1 MSTNSFSTL
10 VYHIVLNNPIKT
22 KNQILTILKQCYHQ
36 ILSANHLSNY
46 PYFFQIS
53 IPVCMSP
60 EVNLLSF
67 NIVFPQ
73 TKPEILHQYLVFF
86 CCQRNLSLTL
96 RNIQYEWIVP
106 FHIPNL
112 PAKCQ
117 IAVILLP
124 QIYDYIV
131 VYLHKSIFD
140 TLYQIT
146 ISFCCCAHLN
156 HPFVF
161 IIIYPFFTATTN
173 MQTRFSFCQSAM

>member
-1 MSTNSFSTL
+1 MPFKIAL
-10 VYHIVLNNPIKT
+10 LN
-22 KNQILTILKQCYHQ
+22 Y
-36 ILSANHLSNY
+36 S
-46 PYFFQIS
+46 YFFQIS
-53 IPVCMSP
+53 IPVRMSP

-73 TKPEILHQYLVFF
+73 TEPEILHQYLMFF
-86 CCQRNLSLTL
+86 RCQRNLPLTL
-96 RNIQYEWIVP
+96 RHIQYERIIP
-106 FHIPNL
+106 FHIPDL

-117 IAVILLP
+117 IAVILLA
-124 QIYDYIV
+124 QIYDYII

-146 ISFCCCAHLN
+146 ISFCCCVHLN

-173 MQTRFSFCQSAM
+173 MQTSL